1 MCLNA
6 YFLYCFIWIPREIT
20 FHPTFSVYLLD
31 SFHVCLNISL
41 YIKYGQVPAFLQASV
56 CASLFLVGTHTCFV
70 CTEVCLAVQ
79 VVCLQPR
86 EVTFAISH
94 AQPFCPRPLPS
105 RTQPVGASART
116 ASPLLQAPPPGSR
129 SFHRPLAPPSLDIKR
144 LTLAFKQG
152 QAKSSCQS
160 HKLNTEVG
168 GFGVVL
174 ETGGGV
180 KRTGFKE

>member
-1 MCLNA
+1 MFAGLACVRV
-6 YFLYCFIWIPREIT
+6 FPF
-20 FHPTFSVYLLD
+20 
-31 SFHVCLNISL
+31 
-41 YIKYGQVPAFLQASV
+41 
-56 CASLFLVGTHTCFV
+56 FLVGTRTCLV

-94 AQPFCPRPLPS
+94 AQPFLPK
-105 RTQPVGASART
+105 ASAKQDSTCRGQRQSGI
-116 ASPLLQAPPPGSR
+116 SPPSNPPHPPHPRSR
-129 SFHRPLAPPSLDIKR
+129 SFHHPLAPPSLDIKR

-174 ETGGGV
+174 ETGGV
-180 KRTGFKE
+180 KRTGLRNNAEISR